1 MGKYLFQANIRRD
14 GSSVF
19 APGNQWGT
27 FPSVSV
33 GWRISEEEFMK
44 DFSWLD
50 NLKLRVGYGTLGN
63 ANIKSF
69 AWVSSYKLTDR
80 YPLGTPNAIS
90 PSYYQTDMSNKDIK
104 WESTTTTNIGVDAT
118 VLNNRLNFTFDWYDK
133 RTKDMLFTAT
143 IPYSTGYLNGP
154 VINVGEVMNR
164 GWEISASWNDN
175 IKKFHYGISINLA
188 HNKMK

>member
-1 MGKYLFQANIRRD
+1 
-14 GSSVF
+14 
-19 APGNQWGT
+19 
-27 FPSVSV
+27 
-33 GWRISEEEFMK
+33 MK
-44 DFSWLD
+44 DISWLN

-80 YPLGTPNAIS
+80 YPLGTPNAIY
-90 PSYYQTDMSNKDIK
+90 PAYYQTDMSNKDIK

-118 VLNNRLNFTFDWYDK
+118 VLDNRLNFTFDWYDK
-133 RTKDMLFTAT
+133 RTNDMLFTAT

-188 HNKMK
+188 HNKNEVTNMGGVAPFQIENDLWIKEAVS